1 MNVHF
6 SSKTDMWATPQDT
19 FDALA
24 AEFGPFD
31 LDVCATPENAKCPHY
46 YTREDDG
53 LAQPWTGRC
62 FMNPPYGRTIGQWM
76 KKAYEESQRGA
87 LVVCLVPART
97 DTAWWHDYAMKGQIR
112 FLRGRLKFGGSANSA
127 PFPSAVVVFANSR
140 LSARHVPARLVRRT
154 SGIRGAAYGV
164 DQAPGR
170 PDGGRQGS
178 DGEARDRV
186 HGFGGRRRS
195 VHDRRRDAGSEE
207 DMSKKTPRALMSVPA
222 IRKELEQGIEVQ
234 MYCGGGRLAEI
245 SFVKRHKTGIAGAS
259 FMLCEYPQP
268 RMWATAMNVL
278 KAVSE
283 FELAIM
289 GGKATIKLNK
299 PRRKK

>member
-31 LDVCATPENAKCPHY
+31 LDVCATPENAKCPRY

-62 FMNPPYGRTIGQWM
+62 WMNPPYGRTIGQWM

-112 FLRGRLKFGGSANSA
+112 FLRGRLKFGGAANSA
-127 PFPSAVVVFANSR
+127 PFPSAVVVFANKEDR
-140 LSARHVPARLVRRT
+140 QVT
-154 SGIRGAAYGV
+154 
-164 DQAPGR
+164 QA
-170 PDGGRQGS
+170 
-178 DGEARDRV
+178 EKL
-186 HGFGGRRRS
+186 
-195 VHDRRRDAGSEE
+195 DA
-207 DMSKKTPRALMSVPA
+207 
-222 IRKELEQGIEVQ
+222 
-234 MYCGGGRLAEI
+234 
-245 SFVKRHKTGIAGAS
+245 IAD
-259 FMLCEYPQP
+259 LY
-268 RMWATAMNVL
+268 
-278 KAVSE
+278 KAVYNATESFCEGGDMVGQTLYLIGAIVNEGTLELTRNDPYRE
-283 FELAIM
+283 FLHGIFPADSWIWNLVED
-289 GGKATIKLNK
+289 TD
-299 PRRKK
+299 